1 MTRSNNKK
9 LTDYSYYN
17 ARELGEEWN
26 EKLLRIARE
35 SPVESG
41 GFRIL
46 FDRSPDIFTIPK
58 LTSHS
63 YRCGGLFMEEEL
75 LGYAIATFQ
84 KRYIDRERLSDV
96 MYLGNMHVTKKRRG
110 TGFFYRMSEFFFGD
124 LSPRIEYFYA
134 YIMEQNEPALSMVNR
149 RHARFPNTPY
159 STVVGV
165 ITMVTILLNIPVR
178 MSKKYTIRTATHDD
192 IEPIVEL
199 LQEEFSARFLAPEIN
214 RDIFLK
220 NLQQRPNFGIENYLL
235 ALTNNQIVGVCS
247 GWDMTSFKKN
257 RVMGYGITLGMT
269 RLLFNAVA
277 PLWGIRSLPDA
288 GEPFRDITIAE
299 YAVKDREPAIMEAL
313 LRYAYNTFKRQ
324 GYHSIIFGTS
334 VDDPLLALTKSFIT
348 KQVRSH
354 VVLSSMEAGKL
365 TERKNIPLIYADTV
379 QI

>member
-1 MTRSNNKK
+1 
-9 LTDYSYYN
+9 
-17 ARELGEEWN
+17 
-26 EKLLRIARE
+26 
-35 SPVESG
+35 
-41 GFRIL
+41 
-46 FDRSPDIFTIPK
+46 
-58 LTSHS
+58 
-63 YRCGGLFMEEEL
+63 
-75 LGYAIATFQ
+75 
-84 KRYIDRERLSDV
+84 
-96 MYLGNMHVTKKRRG
+96 
-110 TGFFYRMSEFFFGD
+110 
-124 LSPRIEYFYA
+124 
-134 YIMEQNEPALSMVNR
+134 
-149 RHARFPNTPY
+149 
-159 STVVGV
+159 
-165 ITMVTILLNIPVR
+165 